1 MKPVLSALFNSPHFW
16 AQRNRGVLIKSPVEL
31 IVGTIRLFDLPV
43 SEPRRLSRLGRQL
56 EQDLFD
62 PPNVKGWPGGTRWIN
77 TKSLLDRWQLLQRA
91 VRGHEMGGHRHKM
104 RNGRNMMN
112 EHGPEWME
120 DATVEEIQSVLLPM
134 AAVQPVPE
142 DEARWQVVRHL
153 VLDPTYQLK

>member
-1 MKPVLSALFNSPHFW
+1 M
-16 AQRNRGVLIKSPVEL
+16 
-31 IVGTIRLFDLPV
+31 
-43 SEPRRLSRLGRQL
+43 
-56 EQDLFD
+56 
-62 PPNVKGWPGGTRWIN
+62 KGWPGGTRWIN

-142 DEARWQVVRHL
+142 NEARWQVVRHL